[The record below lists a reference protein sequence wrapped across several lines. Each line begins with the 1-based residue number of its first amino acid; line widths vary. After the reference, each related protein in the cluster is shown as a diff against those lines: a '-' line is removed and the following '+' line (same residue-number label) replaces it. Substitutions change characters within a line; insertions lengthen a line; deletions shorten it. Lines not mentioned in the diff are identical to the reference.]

1 MSSTTSIGGDN
12 SFGYKELFLDAPEG
26 GQSLNDAIAQSFKD
40 VQAKLKEVQADPGN
54 SAKMMTLQVAMN
66 ALQQV
71 ISMTTQSVNSLK
83 TQTEGAVRNIS

>member
-26 GQSLNDAIAQSFKD
+26 GKSLNDAIAQSFKD
-40 VQAKLKEVQADPGN
+40 VQEKLKEVQNDPGN

-83 TQTEGAVRNIS
+83 TQTEGAIRNIS

>member
-1 MSSTTSIGGDN
+1 M
-12 SFGYKELFLDAPEG
+12 DAPEG
-26 GQSLNDAIAQSFKD
+26 GKSLNDTIAKSFED
-40 VQAKLKEVQADPGN
+40 VQKKLLEVQNDPGN